1 MAENEIIADA
11 ANSLDAL
18 TKGIIDGWDG
28 DQTFRET
35 WGWNCPALTRHDL
48 AKTIKSASERVR
60 QLATNQMDSHLSVL
74 LPDVPRR
81 VQLLTSE
88 TLPYLYNGN
97 AAGAYPA
104 IKQTID
110 WINDELDFYL
120 PPVVDWQDF
129 ESEKLMPRAM
139 LRRLR
144 SIDAQLTN
152 LEGKSVDLDSQ
163 ISLINDAHAAA
174 ESLPTDLKELEEAR
188 IILQTALSDLD
199 SKGKKATTAE
209 ESISEILKT
218 VQYHETQAAALVEKC
233 GSAYSA
239 ATTKGLGEAFAAR
252 ARALSTSMWVWSAAL
267 IISLSLGAWL
277 AHDRIST
284 IKDLLD
290 GNTPSLGLVWIN
302 IVLSGFTVAAP
313 VWFAWVST
321 KQIGQRFRLAED
333 YAFKASIAQAYE
345 GYRREAISIDE
356 TLAQR
361 LFSTALDRLDEAPL
375 RLVEASTHGSPW
387 HELVNKTQ
395 STVETAR
402 NKVTRRKKVGT
413 EQSQAEDAI
422 GA

>member
-1 MAENEIIADA
+1 MAEKELIADA
-11 ANSLDAL
+11 ANSLDAFA
-18 TKGIIDGWDG
+18 KGVIDGWSG
-28 DQTFRET
+28 DQTFREA

-48 AKTIKSASERVR
+48 AKTIRSTSERVR
-60 QLATNQMDSHLSVL
+60 QLATNQVDSHLSVL

-97 AAGAYPA
+97 APSAYPA

-110 WINDELDFYL
+110 WINDELNFYL
-120 PPVVDWQDF
+120 PPTVDWQDV
-129 ESEKLMPRAM
+129 ESQKLMPRAM

-144 SIDAQLTN
+144 SVDAQLTN
-152 LEGKSVDLDSQ
+152 LEGKSIDLNSQ
-163 ISLINDAHAAA
+163 ISAINDAHATA

-188 IILQTALSDLD
+188 TNLETALKQLD
-199 SKGKKATTAE
+199 EMSKKAGASE
-209 ESISEILKT
+209 KSISGILET
-218 VQYHETQAAALVEKC
+218 VQKHETQAAALVEKC
-233 GSAYSA
+233 GLAYSA
-239 ATTKGLGEAFAAR
+239 ATTKGLGEAFDTR
-252 ARALSTSMWVWSAAL
+252 ARKLATSMWVWSAAL

-284 IKDLLD
+284 IKELLD
-290 GNTPSLGLVWIN
+290 GETPSLGLVWIN
-302 IVLSGFTVAAP
+302 IVLSAFTVAAP

-356 TLAQR
+356 TLAKR

-375 RLVEASTHGSPW
+375 RLVETSTHGSPW

-395 STVETAR
+395 ETVETAR
-402 NKVTRRKKVGT
+402 NKIVRQKKAAT
-413 EQSQAEDAI
+413 EQADESE
-422 GA
+422 

>member
-1 MAENEIIADA
+1 
-11 ANSLDAL
+11 
-18 TKGIIDGWDG
+18 
-28 DQTFRET
+28 
-35 WGWNCPALTRHDL
+35 
-48 AKTIKSASERVR
+48 
-60 QLATNQMDSHLSVL
+60 
-74 LPDVPRR
+74 
-81 VQLLTSE
+81 LLTSE
-88 TLPYLYNGN
+88 TLPSLYNGS

-120 PPVVDWQDF
+120 PAIVDWQDV
-129 ESEKLMPRAM
+129 ESQRLMPRAM

-144 SIDAQLTN
+144 SVDAQLTN
-152 LEGKSVDLDSQ
+152 LEGKSVDLNSQ

-188 IILQTALSDLD
+188 TILQTALSDLD
-199 SKGKKATTAE
+199 SMGKKARTAE
-209 ESISEILKT
+209 KSISGILET
-218 VQYHETQAAALVEKC
+218 VQHHETQAAALVEKC

-239 ATTKGLGEAFAAR
+239 ATTKGLGEAFDAR
-252 ARALSTSMWVWSAAL
+252 ARALATSMWVWSAAL

-302 IVLSGFTVAAP
+302 IVLSAFTVAAP

-375 RLVEASTHGSPW
+375 RLVETSTHGSPW